1 MSKKQNQQQDI
12 IINAVDEA
20 TQLVINQLQ
29 AQEDMNKLIN
39 GLMREWIA
47 AYMNDPRFELPKA
60 IMNASLQQNEQAR
73 AMQHTIAHMIAT
85 TAADSIKRTSQAASV
100 QDLQK
105 TAENL
110 RSMMPFFNFS
120 DKR

>member
-1 MSKKQNQQQDI
+1 MSKQQDQQQDI
-12 IINAVDEA
+12 IIKAVDEA
-20 TQLVINQLQ
+20 SKMIASQIK
-29 AQEDMNKLIN
+29 AQEDMDRVIN

-47 AYMNDPRFELPKA
+47 AYMNDPRFTLPKA
-60 IMNASLQQNEQAR
+60 IMNASLQQTEQAR
-73 AMQHTIAHMIAT
+73 TMQHTIAQMLAT

-120 DKR
+120 EKR